1 MGEVGSQFRGGG
13 TAISRWDE
21 QEEAAWRDV
30 GVWNGQVGR
39 SVRRRMYARA
49 SRVMEVWRF
58 RSPSRG
64 GSEVTRRRKDGAKN

>member
-30 GVWNGQVGR
+30 RVWNGQVGR
-39 SVRRRMYARA
+39 SIRRRMRERRGVIGGVAI
-49 SRVMEVWRF
+49 
-58 RSPSRG
+58 SPLRLA
-64 GSEVTRRRKDGAKN
+64 EAQK